1 MRKFLIFTILLVLSF
16 NSFSQAAKTDDSNYA
31 RLKSSLPDF
40 RKPSAFFVRYGLIR
54 YSPDGKTLAVSGKAA
69 DIIIYNIE
77 TGQIKSKIDGGGFS
91 AFSFMPDG
99 KSVILEESGH
109 EYFKI
114 FDYRTG
120 QLLKT
125 IDNTKGISG
134 FRRMAD
140 APNTLEMM
148 PVTVTSDWKT
158 LLVMRN
164 TKEFQL
170 TNLETGEKQY
180 DIVHEKGYSST
191 WELGKLIFA
200 PNLSLLYQQNGGK
213 FSPDGNF
220 LVITSGNR
228 RPTLWNVKTGT
239 QIGELTPQDNFT
251 NYADFSPDN
260 KYVITYNLSG
270 IVRIWKSE
278 TGKLIST
285 IGDKQNRYIAY
296 GGWIPNSQSIVVQRN
311 KKDAEVFDALTGKL
325 KFTMLKSDSAGA
337 IPSKNGKY
345 IMSAPRKNETKLF
358 ELWNAENGE
367 FIASYPRV
375 KDDSPM
381 TSLDWSPD
389 GNFIMT
395 ASKKDVRIWN
405 MKGELIQKLENSQSP
420 ARFSDDGKYI
430 VTGSNKDTGH
440 LWEIKQN

>member
-1 MRKFLIFTILLVLSF
+1 MKQFKLILSLLALFLFGLTGYSQNTPKFAELKMSLS
-16 NSFSQAAKTDDSNYA
+16 
-31 RLKSSLPDF
+31 DF
-40 RKPSAFFVRYGLIR
+40 RQSSGFFARYGLIR
-54 YSPDGKTLAVSGKAA
+54 FSPDTKFLAVSGKAA
-69 DIIIYNIE
+69 DIIIYDIE
-77 TGQIKSKIDGGGFS
+77 NGKIQAKIDGSGFS
-91 AFSFMPDG
+91 AFSFLPDG

-134 FRRMAD
+134 FRRMTD

-148 PVTVTSDWKT
+148 SVTVTPDWKT

-170 TNLETGEKQY
+170 TNLETGEKQF

-200 PNLSLLYQQNGGK
+200 PTLSVLFQQNGGK
-213 FSPDGNF
+213 FSPDGRF

-228 RPTLWNVKTGT
+228 RPTLWNVKTGAK
-239 QIGELTPQDNFT
+239 IGELTPQDSFT
-251 NYADFSPDN
+251 NYANFSPDS
-260 KYVITYNLSG
+260 KYAITYTTSG
-270 IVRIWKSE
+270 IIGIWDSA
-278 TGKLIST
+278 TGKLISI
-285 IGDKQNRYIAY
+285 IGNKQNRYIAY
-296 GGWIPNSQSIVVQRN
+296 GGWIPNSQLIVVQRN

-345 IMSAPRKNETKLF
+345 IFTVPRKDETKLF

-367 FIASYPRV
+367 FIASFPRV
-375 KDDSPM
+375 KADSPM

-405 MKGELIQKLENSQSP
+405 MKGELIQELENSQSP

-430 VTGSNKDTGH
+430 VTGSNKDTGL
-440 LWEIKQN
+440 LWEIK